1 MNLSLYIAKR
11 YLISKKSHHVIN
23 IISWISVIGIGV
35 GTLALIVVLSA
46 FNGLQTLVEDLYASF
61 DPDIKITALT
71 GKTFNIN
78 DFPKQ
83 EIANRKD
90 VLYCSESI
98 EEVALFK
105 YNDKQT
111 VATLKGV
118 DPVFYNMTGLDS
130 MVYEGQVKA
139 DDELNNYLCIG
150 YGIADN
156 LSIYMSNKFMDKISV
171 IVPKKG
177 TQKSFL
183 PTDEFSRK
191 YADASGVFS
200 ISPDFDTKYVLSS
213 LEFARALL
221 KHPNRVTSV
230 ELQLRPS
237 VNPKKVKQEIQALVG
252 KNFVVKTRFELNELV
267 FKTNETEKWIT
278 FLILAFILI
287 IASFNIVGS
296 LTMLIIDK
304 KKDIWI
310 LKTMGAS
317 NTLIQ
322 KIFFTE
328 GMLINLLGA
337 FSGMFLGALICWLQQ
352 TYGLLRLHGG
362 IVDFYP
368 VELQF
373 IDFIYVT
380 GTVIVIGL
388 LASWYPA
395 RILTKRHL
403 SK

>member
-11 YLISKKSHHVIN
+11 YLISKKSHNVIN

-35 GTLALIVVLSA
+35 GTLALIIILSA

-61 DPDIKITALT
+61 DPDIKITAVT
-71 GKTFNIN
+71 GKTFSSE
-78 DFPKQ
+78 DFPKEKIKQ
-83 EIANRKD
+83 LEG
-90 VLYCSESI
+90 VLFCSESI
-98 EEVALFK
+98 EDVALFK

-118 DPVFYNMTGLDS
+118 EPSFFEMTGLDTLI
-130 MVYEGQVKA
+130 YEGALKK
-139 DDELNNYLCIG
+139 DDEFSNYLCLG

-156 LSIYMSNKFMDKISV
+156 LSVYMSNKFMDKISV

-177 TQKSFL
+177 NKKSFL
-183 PTDEFSRK
+183 PTDEFNRK
-191 YADASGVFS
+191 YASASGVFS
-200 ISPDFDTKYVLSS
+200 VSPDFDTKYVLSS
-213 LEFARALL
+213 LIFAQSLFN
-221 KHPNRVTSV
+221 H
-230 ELQLRPS
+230 
-237 VNPKKVKQEIQALVG
+237 KKNISSFEIKLSEGVDIEKTKEEIKTIVG
-252 KNFVVKTRFELNELV
+252 NNFEVKTRFELNELV
-267 FKTNETEKWIT
+267 FKTNKTEKWIT
-278 FLILAFILI
+278 FLILTFILI
-287 IASFNIVGS
+287 IASFNIIGS

-310 LKTMGAS
+310 LKTMGAN

-337 FSGMFLGALICWLQQ
+337 FSGMAVGAFLCWIQQ
-352 TYGLLRLHGG
+352 TYGLLRLNGG

-368 VELQF
+368 VELQLV
-373 IDFIYVT
+373 DFVYVT
-380 GTVIVIGL
+380 GIVIVIGL

-395 RILTKRHL
+395 RILTKKHF
-403 SK
+403 